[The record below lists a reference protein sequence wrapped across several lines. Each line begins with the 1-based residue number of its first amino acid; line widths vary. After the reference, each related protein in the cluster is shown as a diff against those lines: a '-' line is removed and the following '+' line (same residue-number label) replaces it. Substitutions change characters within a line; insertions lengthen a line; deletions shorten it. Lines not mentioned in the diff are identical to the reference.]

1 MLTLLRKE
9 KVNPRQI
16 NYLLFGFFLFAVP
29 FETQAQINE
38 LVNQVSAAEQGAS
51 QIGNSIFKIIKVA
64 AAVLIGIAAVT
75 FLIVREQSQD
85 LTKKVGNIIVGLVIF
100 YGLLEIGENLSR

>member
-9 KVNPRQI
+9 MVTPRQI
-16 NYLLFGFFLFAVP
+16 NYLLLGIFLLTAP
-29 FETQAQINE
+29 FDTQAQITE
-38 LVNQVSAAEQGAS
+38 LVNQVNAAEQGAS
-51 QIGNSIFKIIKVA
+51 QIGNSIFRFIKVA

>member
-1 MLTLLRKE
+1 MLTFLRKR
-9 KVNPRQI
+9 KVSHHQI
-16 NYLLFGFFLFAVP
+16 KYLLFGGILLTLP
-29 FETQAQINE
+29 LESHAQISE
-38 LVNQVSAAEQGAS
+38 LVNQVNAAEQGAS
-51 QIGNSIFKIIKVA
+51 QIGNSIFRIIK
-64 AAVLIGIAAVT
+64 IAAVT

>member
-1 MLTLLRKE
+1 MLTFLRKR
-9 KVNPRQI
+9 KVSHHQI
-16 NYLLFGFFLFAVP
+16 KYLLFGGILLRLPLESHAH
-29 FETQAQINE
+29 ISE
-38 LVNQVSAAEQGAS
+38 LVNEVNAAEQGAS
-51 QIGNSIFKIIKVA
+51 QIGNSIFRIIKIA
-64 AAVLIGIAAVT
+64 AAVLIAIAAVT